1 MENIKYFIKNSDIFG
16 VISCFLC
23 LIHCISAPLILISSS
38 FIISEYSILYSWWKN
53 LDYLFITISF
63 FMVYFSAQLTKV
75 KIMKYL
81 FWFSWVFLFVLIIN
95 EKTESIE
102 FSEYITYLAAILLS
116 SLHFYNLRVYK

>member
-53 LDYLFITISF
+53 LDYLFISISF
-63 FMVYFSAQLTKV
+63 FMVYFSAQLTKL

-81 FWFSWVFLFVLIIN
+81 FWFSWVILFVLIIN

>member
-1 MENIKYFIKNSDIFG
+1 MENIKFFIKNSDIFG

-53 LDYLFITISF
+53 LDYLFISISF
-63 FMVYFSAQLTKV
+63 FMVYFSAQLTKL

-81 FWFSWVFLFVLIIN
+81 FWFSWVILFVLIIN

>member
-81 FWFSWVFLFVLIIN
+81 FWFSWVILFVLIIN

-102 FSEYITYLAAILLS
+102 FSEYITYLAALLLS

>member
-1 MENIKYFIKNSDIFG
+1 MENIKFFIKNSDIFG

-81 FWFSWVFLFVLIIN
+81 FWFSWVILFVLIIN